1 VLRLGL
7 RARLPV
13 IDNTPRISI
22 CTSWACKVGCL
33 DGSRQIESV
42 VSAAVLLLLLL
53 MMMKELACVCASS

>member
-1 VLRLGL
+1 
-7 RARLPV
+7 
-13 IDNTPRISI
+13 
-22 CTSWACKVGCL
+22 L